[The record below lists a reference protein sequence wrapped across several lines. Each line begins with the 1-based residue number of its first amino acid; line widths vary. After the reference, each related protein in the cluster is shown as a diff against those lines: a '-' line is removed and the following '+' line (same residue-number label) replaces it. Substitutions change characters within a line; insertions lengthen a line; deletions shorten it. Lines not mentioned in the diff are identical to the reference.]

1 MNTSSILETGT
12 KVWSKDKAQRLVAM
26 LRQYVRSTARF
37 ITENCIRSDKGSLGI
52 ALSYRLGQI
61 VHHSR
66 FGTGRVMAHWP
77 DGTLLVKF
85 DGADKNRMVFPSLL
99 D

>member
-1 MNTSSILETGT
+1 
-12 KVWSKDKAQRLVAM
+12 VWTKDKTQHLVAM
-26 LRQYVRSTARF
+26 LRQYARSAARF
-37 ITENCIRSDKGSLGI
+37 ITENSISSGKGSSGT

-66 FGTGRVMAHWP
+66 FGTGRVVAHWP

-85 DGADKNRMVFPSLL
+85 DGAVKNRLVFPSLL